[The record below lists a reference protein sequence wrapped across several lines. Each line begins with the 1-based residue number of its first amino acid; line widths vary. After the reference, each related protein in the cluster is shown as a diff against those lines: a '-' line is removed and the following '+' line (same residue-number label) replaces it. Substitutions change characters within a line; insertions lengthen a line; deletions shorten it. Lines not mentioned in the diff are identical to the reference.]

1 MPMQKNDRDYAK
13 RNSGGMG
20 LFELERLLSD
30 MENEPAWRPEADKCA
45 DYYDHKQST
54 AEQIERARQTGEPL
68 ITVNLI
74 QRTVNG
80 ALGQEAKTRLNWKVE
95 ADTQA
100 FADVAAV
107 QNERMHEA
115 QRETAVNTAI
125 SEAYKSQL
133 ITGIGWVEVSRNP
146 DPLAYPYRVV
156 PVHRNEVFCDWRA
169 KAPDKSDARWI
180 VRKRWVDIEEAITA
194 MPQFRDIFEV
204 GCHSGPIT
212 DVLARTMLTSRERFD
227 AIHDIRRAFRRHE
240 EEWLDN
246 SNRKRV
252 CFYSVYY
259 RQPSEQVALAYG
271 TRRVKFNA
279 KNPLHQ
285 VLVQNGAA
293 KLLKGP
299 SHTIRHAMFAGPY
312 RLFDVELP
320 GRRFPLVPFVCYSC
334 DDDGSPY
341 GLVHGMIGPQ
351 DEFNKR
357 RSRLMWLLSA
367 KQVFVDNDAL
377 DPKWNTFA
385 QVATE
390 VMRPDAF
397 FVLDANRRNANGLV
411 INSNLGLQREQAEVM
426 ADAKQLIQDV
436 PGLYNALLGNNKDGA
451 TSGVALNNLL
461 DQSINSLGETTDNY
475 RSGRL
480 GVGELLCELI
490 AEDLGSPNMSV
501 EVGTGQRRRTV
512 VLNAISPETGLP
524 FNNVEDS
531 ATRVALSDVPQTQA
545 YKAQQQ
551 LQLANM
557 IGQVGND
564 PVARPILVAAMLETS
579 DLEHGPAYAKWIRNQ
594 MGIPDPNDMGDDE
607 KIAQEQQQK
616 AAQTQQ
622 AQQLQQAAVAAELKE
637 KEAGAAQKAS
647 AAQLNQARAYEVAM
661 NAQIAQQQ
669 AMAANE
675 DALVLEAMQEAL
687 GARTA

>member
-1 MPMQKNDRDYAK
+1 
-13 RNSGGMG
+13 
-20 LFELERLLSD
+20 
-30 MENEPAWRPEADKCA
+30 
-45 DYYDHKQST
+45 
-54 AEQIERARQTGEPL
+54 
-68 ITVNLI
+68 
-74 QRTVNG
+74 
-80 ALGQEAKTRLNWKVE
+80 
-95 ADTQA
+95 
-100 FADVAAV
+100 
-107 QNERMHEA
+107 
-115 QRETAVNTAI
+115 
-125 SEAYKSQL
+125 
-133 ITGIGWVEVSRNP
+133 
-146 DPLAYPYRVV
+146 
-156 PVHRNEVFCDWRA
+156 
-169 KAPDKSDARWI
+169 
-180 VRKRWVDIEEAITA
+180 
-194 MPQFRDIFEV
+194 
-204 GCHSGPIT
+204 
-212 DVLARTMLTSRERFD
+212 
-227 AIHDIRRAFRRHE
+227 
-240 EEWLDN
+240 
-246 SNRKRV
+246 
-252 CFYSVYY
+252 
-259 RQPSEQVALAYG
+259 
-271 TRRVKFNA
+271 
-279 KNPLHQ
+279 
-285 VLVQNGAA
+285 
-293 KLLKGP
+293 
-299 SHTIRHAMFAGPY
+299 
-312 RLFDVELP
+312 
-320 GRRFPLVPFVCYSC
+320 
-334 DDDGSPY
+334 
-341 GLVHGMIGPQ
+341 
-351 DEFNKR
+351 
-357 RSRLMWLLSA
+357 
-367 KQVFVDNDAL
+367 
-377 DPKWNTFA
+377 
-385 QVATE
+385 
-390 VMRPDAF
+390 MRPDAM

-451 TSGVALNNLL
+451 TSGIALNNLL

-594 MGIPDPNDMGDDE
+594 MGIPDPNDMGDD
-607 KIAQEQQQK
+607 KQIAQEQQQK

-637 KEAGAAQKAS
+637 KEASAAQKAS